1 MKTLQSLIVAL
12 GLVASGSACQG
23 AAIWDWTW
31 TSTTITG
38 SGTLTTA
45 EYDVAQSGWHIT
57 AITGSMAGTIQ
68 GQDFS
73 GPVSLDNA
81 FLASWQYGSSDAVN
95 IGAATLYV
103 FLNATPSTMVGNPDG
118 GFISAPS
125 HFVDGTFTATDLSP
139 VPEPS
144 EWAAIS
150 FALLGVVWMAKRR
163 FAPAR
168 A

>member
-1 MKTLQSLIVAL
+1 
-12 GLVASGSACQG
+12 
-23 AAIWDWTW
+23 
-31 TSTTITG
+31 
-38 SGTLTTA
+38 
-45 EYDVAQSGWHIT
+45 
-57 AITGSMAGTIQ
+57 MAGTIQ

-81 FLASWQYGSSDAVN
+81 FFASWQYGSSDAVN
-95 IGAATLYV
+95 IGKATLYV
-103 FLNATPSTMVGNPDG
+103 FLNGTRSTMAGDPKYG

-125 HFVDGTFTATDLSP
+125 HYVDGTFMATDLSP